1 MLLIPS
7 ISDYLLDCIEIR
19 GPPLTKAQARYAE
32 LWGKSCGLFEE
43 REHGVIFFTDG
54 FGNALAQELANFP
67 NDQMRACR
75 SAVAKFL
82 RVGTRPGD
90 QEILVRYVYIIVNGM
105 QRK

>member
-1 MLLIPS
+1 MH
-7 ISDYLLDCIEIR
+7 DRIEIR
-19 GPPLTKAQARYAE
+19 GLPLTEAQARYAE

-43 REHGVIFFTDG
+43 RERRVIFFTDG

-75 SAVAKFL
+75 MAVAKFL